1 MISGAI
7 ISLVGFDDPAADP
20 AQLYGGQ
27 TIIEFGWIHVALSF
41 TLPIFSTVMVLLYD
55 IDRGKHEGTWTPL
68 AIDLPRTS
76 MLE

>member
-55 IDRGKHEGTWTPL
+55 IDRGKHEGHLDALGYRP
-68 AIDLPRTS
+68 AKDVDA
-76 MLE
+76 